1 METFIAGAAG
11 VEIFL
16 ASVILAVVLAV
27 WAMRG
32 MFWLMRPAGRGSS
45 ASAVARAVAGR
56 TGVLGGTMVLARVR
70 ASHGQMSLRAR

>member
-1 METFIAGAAG
+1 METFMAGAAG

-32 MFWLMRPAGRGSS
+32 MFWLMEGAGRGSS
-45 ASAVARAVAGR
+45 ATRAVAVR
-56 TGVLGGTMVLARVR
+56 SGVVGGNLVLARVR
-70 ASHGQMSLRAR
+70 ASSGQMSLRTR

>member
-32 MFWLMRPAGRGSS
+32 MFWLMEGVGRGSS
-45 ASAVARAVAGR
+45 ASDAVRAVAVR
-56 TGVLGGTMVLARVR
+56 TAMVGGNLVLARVR
-70 ASHGQMSLRAR
+70 ASHGQMTLRTR

>member
-1 METFIAGAAG
+1 METFMAGAAG

-32 MFWLMRPAGRGSS
+32 MFWLMQPAGRGSS
-45 ASAVARAVAGR
+45 ASVARRSGMAG
-56 TGVLGGTMVLARVR
+56 GNLVLARVR
-70 ASHGQMSLRAR
+70 ASQGQMSLRTR